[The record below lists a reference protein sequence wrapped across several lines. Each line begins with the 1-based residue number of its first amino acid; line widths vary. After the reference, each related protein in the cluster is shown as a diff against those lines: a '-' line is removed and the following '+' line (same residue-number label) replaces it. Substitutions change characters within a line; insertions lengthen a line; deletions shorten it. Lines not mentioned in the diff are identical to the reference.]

1 MGISP
6 GKPWHQPNRAQSN
19 DGRVWNR
26 NTGIFVLILETNLQE
41 LGYLA

>member
-1 MGISP
+1 MGISS

-19 DGRVWNR
+19 VGHVWNR
-26 NTGIFVLILETNLQE
+26 ITGIFVLTLETNLQE